1 VALDALRTK
10 GDILEGAVSFA
21 VFVAPSMRAHVIRA
35 ITAFEV
41 AFDYLD
47 SIVELSNPDPVLN
60 SNTLCQAL
68 RSAFDPG
75 LAHID
80 YYEHHTARDDGGYLV
95 ALVEACR
102 TALARLPSY
111 AVVAEPVCHSV
122 SRIITYQSLNHGD
135 AFGSREAFR
144 EWALSQSV
152 PGIDLRWWELGAA
165 MGSQLSILALI
176 AAAADPTTSPERARE
191 IEHAYFPW
199 IAALSTLLDSVV
211 DQRIDQLDAQRSL
224 IDYYGS
230 PQIVAERLRSIA
242 VEATRRTGSLID
254 AEDHALILAAMA
266 AFFYSAPQPAGS
278 EAKLAMQAVL
288 DAVGAWATLPLFFL
302 KVRRALASSRQ
313 AHDTQTYVTGAP
325 DSRLN

>member
-1 VALDALRTK
+1 M
-10 GDILEGAVSFA
+10 SFA

-47 SIVELSNPDPVLN
+47 SIVELPNPDPVLN

-102 TALARLPSY
+102 MALARLPSY

-122 SRIITYQSLNHGD
+122 SRIIIYQSLNHGD
-135 AFGSREAFR
+135 AFGSRDAFR
-144 EWALSQSV
+144 EWALSQSA

-176 AAAADPTTSPERARE
+176 AAAADPTTSPSALQKSSTPTSRGLRLLALCST
-191 IEHAYFPW
+191 AW
-199 IAALSTLLDSVV
+199 STSALTSSTLSGALSTTTV
-211 DQRIDQLDAQRSL
+211 RPRS
-224 IDYYGS
+224 S
-230 PQIVAERLRSIA
+230 PSDCGR
-242 VEATRRTGSLID
+242 
-254 AEDHALILAAMA
+254 
-266 AFFYSAPQPAGS
+266 
-278 EAKLAMQAVL
+278 
-288 DAVGAWATLPLFFL
+288 LPLKL
-302 KVRRALASSRQ
+302 YAGLDRSSMLRI
-313 AHDTQTYVTGAP
+313 TP
-325 DSRLN
+325 

>member
-1 VALDALRTK
+1 
-10 GDILEGAVSFA
+10 
-21 VFVAPSMRAHVIRA
+21 
-35 ITAFEV
+35 
-41 AFDYLD
+41 
-47 SIVELSNPDPVLN
+47 
-60 SNTLCQAL
+60 
-68 RSAFDPG
+68 
-75 LAHID
+75 
-80 YYEHHTARDDGGYLV
+80 
-95 ALVEACR
+95 
-102 TALARLPSY
+102 
-111 AVVAEPVCHSV
+111 
-122 SRIITYQSLNHGD
+122 
-135 AFGSREAFR
+135 
-144 EWALSQSV
+144 
-152 PGIDLRWWELGAA
+152 
-165 MGSQLSILALI
+165 
-176 AAAADPTTSPERARE
+176 
-191 IEHAYFPW
+191 
-199 IAALSTLLDSVV
+199 VV